1 MEPATDTPST
11 PSAAPAQAP
20 PKFSRYRS
28 VRQAAAKA
36 QAHAEAPV
44 SSPAPAL
51 PNTQQNDVAAKPK
64 SETIARSMS
73 RYRRARQAATTQA
86 PVPSVPTSIP
96 PKQPQPVTSPP
107 MPDHGFPQV
116 TPQQAEAQ
124 EKLEKLNLAERNL
137 RKEDAVPSRQVVD
150 DDDERELSAQEKER
164 MRQEAMER
172 LTGAGRPQTAR
183 ARDSSRSR
191 EPQHHP
197 QRPPE
202 KRREERQPPQENT
215 EQKRLSWKEK
225 LGFSRPKTHAD
236 GRQPHD
242 TSKKDAT
249 KEPGG
254 GFGPGIDAPISAVN
268 SGERRVLVKCNASS
282 INLPVTPTTRAR
294 DIIFSAL
301 NCLSEP
307 DIDPNT
313 AILLESFSLLGL
325 ERPLRRYEH
334 VRDVMNSWATDT
346 QNSLIITPPSYDG
359 AGERLEVEAAPREQ
373 PKDATFHLYHSQKP
387 GKWDKRYV
395 TLRSDGQ
402 VSVSKK
408 PDGQEATNICHLSDF
423 DIYSPTHRET
433 KKLKPPKKLCFA
445 IKSQQKSSMFI
456 STENF
461 VHFFATSDAEL
472 AQNWYDAVHGW
483 RSWYLVNILGE
494 GQKQNDSSNSSK
506 SGDLSRSAS
515 RRKRNSCESTPYQLG
530 SFTPLLDID
539 SVGRNEDT
547 SSNKKAGQPSTTQ
560 EMYLR
565 KKQTRTHAPPPSSF
579 PMSLAADTEDDQ
591 QSAGY
596 GKTTCPR
603 DDDSETFSPTGLLG
617 RTYSLR
623 KEAQRERE
631 AKLARENSSEEP
643 VFSGLLKNLGS
654 PTSPSSANNPISN
667 PPSRQP
673 SQASRSNTM
682 RSIHPPEF
690 DKRGRSNSNRQQPK
704 PLVDLTPVFREPPQH
719 SRKGHGVKVAPGV
732 PLVEAATGPELAP
745 GAVAIPPATTWR
757 RPEAQSRPATA
768 REASSARHRANSARS
783 QHQMPQNNLVS
794 DLSSPV
800 SPENPFTPSSL
811 LARSMQPATSSSTT
825 GIGRGVATGDRNAS
839 KPLLDMT
846 PKSEFAEGSLL
857 RNLEKGL

>member
-1 MEPATDTPST
+1 MTTMEPATDTPGAS
-11 PSAAPAQAP
+11 SAAPAQAP

-28 VRQAAAKA
+28 VRHAAAKA
-36 QAHAEAPV
+36 QAHAEA
-44 SSPAPAL
+44 SPAPTPAL
-51 PNTQQNDVAAKPK
+51 SNTPQNDVTAKPK

-73 RYRRARQAATTQA
+73 RYRRARQAATTRP
-86 PVPSVPTSIP
+86 PVPSVPTSVP

-107 MPDHGFPQV
+107 VPDHKPPQV
-116 TPQQAEAQ
+116 TPRQAEAQ
-124 EKLEKLNLAERNL
+124 EKLEKLSLAERNL
-137 RKEDAVPSRQVVD
+137 GKQDALPSRQVVED
-150 DDDERELSAQEKER
+150 DDDRELSSQEKER
-164 MRQEAMER
+164 LRREAMER
-172 LTGAGRPQTAR
+172 LTGADRPQTAR
-183 ARDSSRSR
+183 AQDLSRAR
-191 EPQHHP
+191 EPQERH
-197 QRPPE
+197 
-202 KRREERQPPQENT
+202 EERQQPQET
-215 EQKRLSWKEK
+215 SEPKRLSWKEK
-225 LGFSRPKTHAD
+225 LGFSRPKAHAD

-254 GFGPGIDAPISAVN
+254 GIGPGIDAPISAVN

-282 INLPVTPTTRAR
+282 INLPVTPTTRAK
-294 DIIFSAL
+294 DIIISAL

-307 DIDPNT
+307 SIDPKT
-313 AILLESFSLLGL
+313 AIILESFALLGL

-346 QNSLIITPPSYDG
+346 QNSLIITPPPYDG
-359 AGERLEVEAAPREQ
+359 AGERLEIEAAPREQ

-408 PDGQEATNICHLSDF
+408 PDGQESTNICHLSDF

-483 RSWYLVNILGE
+483 RSWYLVNVLGE
-494 GQKQNDSSNSSK
+494 GQKQNDASNSSNS
-506 SGDLSRSAS
+506 GGLSRSAS
-515 RRKRNSCESTPYQLG
+515 RHRRDSSGSAPYQLG
-530 SFTPLLDID
+530 SFKPLLDI
-539 SVGRNEDT
+539 SSIGQNEDSSAP
-547 SSNKKAGQPSTTQ
+547 SSNKKAGQPSASTQ

-579 PMSLAADTEDDQ
+579 LMSLAADTEDDQ
-591 QSAGY
+591 QSAEF
-596 GKTTCPR
+596 GKTTSPR

-654 PTSPSSANNPISN
+654 PTSPSSPNNPMSN
-667 PPSRQP
+667 PPSDQR

-682 RSIHPPEF
+682 RSIHAPEF

-704 PLVDLTPVFREPPQH
+704 PLVDLTPVYREPPQH
-719 SRKGHGVKVAPGV
+719 ARKGHGVKVAPGV

-745 GAVAIPPATTWR
+745 GAIAIPPATTWR
-757 RPEAQSRPATA
+757 RPEAQSRPATS
-768 REASSARHRANSARS
+768 REVSSARHRANSARS
-783 QHQMPQNNLVS
+783 QHQTPQNNLVS
-794 DLSSPV
+794 ELSSPV

-811 LARSMQPATSSSTT
+811 LARSMQPATSYSTT
-825 GIGRGVATGDRNAS
+825 GTGRGVATGDRNAGR
-839 KPLLDMT
+839 PLLDMT

-857 RNLEKGL
+857 RNLEKGH